1 MQRKRSKNT
10 KNYEIIILDKKNA
23 IWKLLKF
30 LKRKKIPIKHI
41 KILNWY
47 NKWKKDIN
55 LNFYTL

>member
-30 LKRKKIPIKHI
+30 LKRKKIPIKYI
-41 KILNWY
+41 KILN
-47 NKWKKDIN
+47 
-55 LNFYTL
+55 